1 MKYVQVSPIG
11 IIQSTMTCSE
21 APPPELGWIAVD
33 DHVSQFTHWC
43 RDGVLTPYATDN
55 YRNPLTHQCEW
66 DPMAEVWVDARPF
79 ATQQAAKLAAVEAER
94 DARIRAP
101 IAYNR
106 RMVDADQRA
115 QQNITDK
122 ISELTAREATGTA
135 MPLEAMVWRDADNQ
149 TATFETEAEMKM
161 WLQGL
166 VIAITQRGTEAYTWS
181 WQVKELVNTA
191 TTSEELAG
199 ITW

>member
-1 MKYVQVSPIG
+1 M
-11 IIQSTMTCSE
+11 
-21 APPPELGWIAVD
+21 
-33 DHVSQFTHWC
+33 
-43 RDGVLTPYATDN
+43 
-55 YRNPLTHQCEW
+55 
-66 DPMAEVWVDARPF
+66 DARPF

-94 DARIRAP
+94 DARIRAA
-101 IAYNR
+101 IAYNG

-135 MPLEAMVWRDADNQ
+135 MPLETMVWRDADNQ

-191 TTSEELAG
+191 TTSEELAR